1 MGRCSNGF
9 RPHHWEGIFARSDT
23 ACGLIYRVGQNEPS
37 MANGLGDS
45 RTEISSALLSL
56 FHEITKM
63 VHAMVGNLTE
73 QSEL

>member
-1 MGRCSNGF
+1 LYNLSFSLALFCYVLCSF
-9 RPHHWEGIFARSDT
+9 
-23 ACGLIYRVGQNEPS
+23 LQNEPS